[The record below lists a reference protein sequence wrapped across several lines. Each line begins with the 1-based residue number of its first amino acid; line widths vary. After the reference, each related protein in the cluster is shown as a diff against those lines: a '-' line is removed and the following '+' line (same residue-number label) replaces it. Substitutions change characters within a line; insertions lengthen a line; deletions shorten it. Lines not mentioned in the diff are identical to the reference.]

1 LNRQLNDLSCA
12 TALFRN
18 LRPSTTYLRP
28 PPGYRFR
35 PPWYSRPWFYVPV
48 GTIVVLAIIVTV
60 YVSSLVADL
69 KAQARTFDLNQLEQ
83 MESASVILDR
93 NGKIFGQIYVENRET
108 VPYEQL
114 PADLVKAVVAVED
127 AKFYQHHG
135 YDLLGIIRAALK
147 NLTAGH
153 VRQGASTI
161 TQQLARNSFSLKERT
176 YRRKLL
182 EIFLAQR
189 IEDQFGK
196 QKIME
201 LYLNRIYFG
210 GGLYGAEA
218 AARGYFGKPAREMS
232 LAECAT
238 LAGLVKSPNRLSPW
252 ADRGNSREV
261 RDFALDRMRDL
272 SFISRERCAAARAE
286 QIVIGSRQNAQG
298 QTYAVDYIRQQVIAA
313 VGWDRAMNE
322 GFRIH
327 TTIDVDLQKVA
338 EDSLRT
344 HLETVEQSPEYNHQT
359 YAAYAASFRK
369 AKANG
374 PAAAGSD
381 QPAPEYLQGAVIGLD
396 NATGD
401 ILVLVGGRDFEHN
414 QYNRALQARRPAGT
428 AMLPFVYAAAFEKGM
443 YPGSLVEDSPL
454 DNRAVMIGGTTGI
467 LGEWGPE
474 SAENRYE
481 GAMTARQALVKSKNG
496 ATVRIGMDA
505 GVDAVLHLCSAA
517 GIRSP
522 LRSYPATFLGSS
534 EVTLAELALAYTIF
548 PNGGWRPNA
557 PHILERI
564 EEKDGT
570 LVWDGKQQSIRK
582 LVTKPE
588 TAYEVHSCLAD
599 ALQSGTGKA
608 AFTQFGLKKMP
619 AAGKTGTAYDFTDAL
634 FAGYDSNFTC
644 AVWAGFDKPQKIY
657 RGAFGRELALPIWV
671 DIMNAAATSYP
682 PREIKQPENLKQVE
696 ICWRSG
702 LLATDKCYDAIK
714 TANGD
719 PVQRR
724 TTYMEIAT
732 PSQAPTEPCN
742 VHGEPRARLAREF
755 PASDLPRA
763 ALAVDLSDV
772 TPVVIRSPTLLADKD
787 PYNSLKPTLK
797 PELAPQPATETAE
810 NQKTDNTA
818 SANEVNQASNTA
830 NQNEPNTGTT
840 QSAPEIRKAVPV
852 EPIRKAIPVQPQDRK
867 PAEIRRAIPVKPLD
881 QEDEDQTLLKSAAR
895 PLGNLDE

>member
-1 LNRQLNDLSCA
+1 
-12 TALFRN
+12 
-18 LRPSTTYLRP
+18 
-28 PPGYRFR
+28 
-35 PPWYSRPWFYVPV
+35 
-48 GTIVVLAIIVTV
+48 VLAVTLTV
-60 YVSSLVADL
+60 YTSSLVADL
-69 KAQARTFDLNQLEQ
+69 KAQAKTFDLNKLEQ

-108 VPYEQL
+108 VPYDQL
-114 PADLVKAVVAVED
+114 PPDLVKAVVAVED

-135 YDLLGIIRAALK
+135 YDSFGIIRAALK

-161 TQQLARNSFSLKERT
+161 TQQLARNSFSLKQKT
-176 YRRKLL
+176 FRRKLL

-189 IEDQFGK
+189 IEDKFSK
-196 QKIME
+196 QKILE

-218 AARGYFGKPAREMS
+218 ASRGYFGKPAREMS

-238 LAGLVKSPNRLSPW
+238 LAGLIKSPNRLSPW
-252 ADRGNSREV
+252 TDRATSREA
-261 RDFALDRMRDL
+261 RDYALDRMREMG
-272 SFISRERCAAARAE
+272 FISREQFANARA
-286 QIVIGSRQNAQG
+286 QKIVVGSRQNAQG

-313 VGWDRAMNE
+313 VGWDRAINE
-322 GFRIH
+322 GYRIH

-344 HLETVEQSPEYNHQT
+344 NLERTEQRPDYNHQT
-359 YAAYAASFRK
+359 YAQYAASFRK

-374 PAAAGSD
+374 TMSN

-401 ILVLVGGRDFEHN
+401 IVVLVGGRDFEHN
-414 QYNRALQARRPAGT
+414 QYDRALQARRPAGT

-474 SAENRYE
+474 SVENRYE
-481 GAMTARQALVKSKNG
+481 GAMTARQALAKSKNG

-505 GVDAVLHLCSAA
+505 GIDAVLQLCTAA
-517 GIRSP
+517 GIHST
-522 LRSYPATFLGSS
+522 LRPYPATFLGSS

-548 PNGGWRPNA
+548 PNGGWRPNVS
-557 PHILERI
+557 HILERI

-570 LVWDGKQQSIRK
+570 LVWDAKRESIRK

-599 ALQSGTGKA
+599 ALESGTGKA
-608 AFTQFGLKKMP
+608 AFTQFGLKKIP

-657 RGAFGRELALPIWV
+657 RGAFGRDLALPVWV
-671 DIMNAAATSYP
+671 DTMNAAAQRYP
-682 PREIKQPENLKQVE
+682 PREIKQPTSLKQVE
-696 ICWRSG
+696 ICSRSG

-719 PVQRR
+719 NVQRR
-724 TTYMEIAT
+724 TTYMEIGT
-732 PSQAPTEPCN
+732 QSQAPTEPCT
-742 VHGEPRARLAREF
+742 VHGEPRARLARF
-755 PASDLPRA
+755 FSSSDLPRA
-763 ALAVDLSDV
+763 ALAVDLSEV
-772 TPVVIRSPTLLADKD
+772 TPITVKGPTLMADRD

-797 PELAPQPATETAE
+797 PEPAPQPAAQTAAS
-810 NQKTDNTA
+810 QKTD
-818 SANEVNQASNTA
+818 SVSGESGVKTA
-830 NQNEPNTGTT
+830 NVGESGTGSGTQT
-840 QSAPEIRKAVPV
+840 VQSAPEIRKAL
-852 EPIRKAIPVQPQDRK
+852 PVQPQDKK
-867 PAEIRRAIPVKPLD
+867 PVEIRRAIPVKPLD
-881 QEDEDQTLLKSAAR
+881 QEDEDGRLLKSAT
-895 PLGNLDE
+895 PPPPSDIDE

>member
-1 LNRQLNDLSCA
+1 M
-12 TALFRN
+12 
-18 LRPSTTYLRP
+18 PI
-28 PPGYRFR
+28 G
-35 PPWYSRPWFYVPV
+35 
-48 GTIVVLAIIVTV
+48 IVAVLVVVVIV
-60 YVSSLVADL
+60 YISSLAASL
-69 KAQARTFDLNQLEQ
+69 KAQAKAFDLSKLEQ

-108 VPYEQL
+108 VPYDQL
-114 PADLVKAVVAVED
+114 PPDLINAVIAVED

-135 YDLLGIIRAALK
+135 YDSFGIIRAALK
-147 NLTAGH
+147 NLAARH

-161 TQQLARNSFSLKERT
+161 TQQLARNSFSLKEKT
-176 YRRKLL
+176 FRRKLL

-189 IEDQFGK
+189 IEDNFDK
-196 QKIME
+196 KKILE

-218 AARGYFGKPAREMS
+218 ASRGYFGKPAREMS

-238 LAGLVKSPNRLSPW
+238 LAGLIKSPNRLSPW
-252 ADRGNSREV
+252 TDRATSRDA
-261 RDFALDRMRDL
+261 RDYALDRMREL
-272 SFISRERCAAARAE
+272 GFMSREQYANARGQE
-286 QIVIGSRQNAQG
+286 IVVGSRQNAQG

-313 VGWDRAMNE
+313 VGWDRAINE
-322 GFRIH
+322 GYRIH

-344 HLETVEQSPEYNHQT
+344 NLERIEQRPDYNHQT
-359 YAAYAASFRK
+359 YAQYAASFRK

-374 PAAAGSD
+374 KISD
-381 QPAPEYLQGAVIGLD
+381 QPPPEYLQGAIIGLD

-414 QYNRALQARRPAGT
+414 QYDRALQARRPAGT

-481 GAMTARQALVKSKNG
+481 GAMTARQALAKSKNG
-496 ATVRIGMDA
+496 ASVRIGMDA
-505 GVDAVLHLCSAA
+505 GIDAVLQLSAAA
-517 GIRSP
+517 GIHSS
-522 LRSYPATFLGSS
+522 LRPYPATFLGSS

-548 PNGGWRPNA
+548 PNGGWRPNMS
-557 PHILERI
+557 HILERI

-570 LVWDGKQQSIRK
+570 LVWDAKRESIRK

-599 ALQSGTGKA
+599 ALESGTGKA
-608 AFTQFGLKKMP
+608 AFAEFGLKKIP

-657 RGAFGRELALPIWV
+657 RGAFGRELALPVWV
-671 DIMNAAATSYP
+671 DIMNAAADHYP
-682 PREIKQPENLKQVE
+682 PREIKQPTSTSDGLKQVE
-696 ICWRSG
+696 ICSRSG
-702 LLATDKCYDAIK
+702 LLATDKCYDVVK

-719 PVQRR
+719 TVQRR
-724 TTYMEIAT
+724 TTYLEIGT
-732 PSQAPTEPCN
+732 QSQVPTEPCN
-742 VHGEPRARLAREF
+742 VHGEPRARLARF
-755 PASDLPRA
+755 FSSSDLPRA
-763 ALAVDLSDV
+763 ALAVDLSGV
-772 TPVVIRSPTLLADKD
+772 APIAVKSPTLLADKD
-787 PYNSLKPTLK
+787 PYSSLKPALK
-797 PELAPQPATETAE
+797 PEPGPQPAAETVA
-810 NQKTDNTA
+810 NQKTD
-818 SANEVNQASNTA
+818 VVPGDGGVKTA
-830 NQNEPNTGTT
+830 NNDGSGNGSDT
-840 QSAPEIRKAVPV
+840 QTAQSVPE
-852 EPIRKAIPVQPQDRK
+852 IRKAIPVQPQNK
-867 PAEIRRAIPVKPLD
+867 EPVEIRRAIPVKPLD
-881 QEDEDQTLLKSAAR
+881 QEDKHETLLKPATPPPS
-895 PLGNLDE
+895 NFDE

>member
-1 LNRQLNDLSCA
+1 L
-12 TALFRN
+12 
-18 LRPSTTYLRP
+18 
-28 PPGYRFR
+28 
-35 PPWYSRPWFYVPV
+35 RPWFYLPV
-48 GTIVVLAIIVTV
+48 AVVAALSVFLIVFIF
-60 YVSSLVADL
+60 SLTAEL
-69 KAQARTFDLNQLEQ
+69 KAEAKTFDLNKLER

-114 PADLVKAVVAVED
+114 PADLINAVVAVED

-147 NLTAGH
+147 NFTAGH

-176 YRRKLL
+176 FRRKLL
-182 EIFLAQR
+182 EIFLSQR

-238 LAGLVKSPNRLSPW
+238 LAGLIKSPNRLSPW
-252 ADRGNSREV
+252 TDRANSREV
-261 RDFALDRMRDL
+261 RDYALDRMRDL
-272 SFISRERCAAARAE
+272 GFISRERCAAARAE
-286 QIVIGSRQNAQG
+286 QIAIGNRQNAQG

-313 VGWDRAMNE
+313 VGWNRAMNE
-322 GFRIH
+322 GFRIR
-327 TTIDVDLQKVA
+327 TTIDVDLQKAA
-338 EDSLRT
+338 EDSIRT
-344 HLETVEQSPEYNHQT
+344 HLEAIEQRPDYNHQT
-359 YAAYAASFRK
+359 YAAYAASFKK
-369 AKANG
+369 AKAN
-374 PAAAGSD
+374 ATMSD
-381 QPAPEYLQGAVIGLD
+381 QPAPEYLQGAIIGLD
-396 NATGD
+396 NASGD
-401 ILVLVGGRDFEHN
+401 IMVLVGGRDFEHN

-443 YPGSLVEDSPL
+443 YPGSLVEDSAL

-474 SAENRYE
+474 SSDNRYE
-481 GAMTARQALVKSKNG
+481 GAMTARQALAKSKNG

-505 GVDAVLHLCSAA
+505 GVDSVIQLSTSA
-517 GIRSP
+517 GIRSQ
-522 LRSYPATFLGSS
+522 LRHFPATFLGSS
-534 EVTLAELALAYTIF
+534 EITLAELALAYTIF

-557 PHILERI
+557 PHILDRI

-570 LVWDGKQQSIRK
+570 LVWDAKQENIRK
-582 LVTKPE
+582 LVMKPE
-588 TAYEVHSCLAD
+588 TAYEVHSCLVD

-608 AFTQFGLKKMP
+608 AFTQFGLKKIP

-657 RGAFGRELALPIWV
+657 RGAFGRELTLPIWV
-671 DIMNAAATSYP
+671 DIMNAAAQSYP
-682 PREIKQPENLKQVE
+682 PREIKQPSNLKQIE
-696 ICWRSG
+696 ICSRSG
-702 LLATDKCYDAIK
+702 LFATDKCYDAVK
-714 TANGD
+714 MPSGD
-719 PVQRR
+719 TVQRR

-755 PASDLPRA
+755 GSSDLPRA
-763 ALAVDLSDV
+763 ALAVNLSEI
-772 TPVVIRSPTLLADKD
+772 TPIVIRSPTLLAEKD

-797 PELAPQPATETAE
+797 PETTPQPPTETAG
-810 NQKTDNTA
+810 NQNVN
-818 SANEVNQASNTA
+818 SAAGESEIKTA
-830 NQNEPNTGTT
+830 NNSSG
-840 QSAPEIRKAVPV
+840 QSQSSPQTAQATPEIRKAVPV
-852 EPIRKAIPVQPQDRK
+852 APQEKKPV
-867 PAEIRRAIPVKPLD
+867 EIRRAIPVKPLD
-881 QEDEDQTLLKSAAR
+881 QEDENQTLLRSAAR
-895 PLGNLDE
+895 PPGNPDE